1 MPEPE
6 QPIPIRGRPKRKV
19 ETEGLTIQLDPATVR
34 ILETLELYGRL
45 GTSKQEIVM
54 YVLRSWLWENEA
66 RLRDA
71 IKIKESP
78 LGLVQDSE

>member
-19 ETEGLTIQLDPATVR
+19 ETEGLTLQLDPTTVL
-34 ILETLELYGRL
+34 ILETLELYARL
-45 GTSKQEIVM
+45 GTTKQEIVM

-66 RLRDA
+66 RLKEA
-71 IKIKESP
+71 IKAKEAP
-78 LGLVQDSE
+78 LGAVEEPE

>member
-1 MPEPE
+1 MSEPE

-45 GTSKQEIVM
+45 GTTRQEIVM
-54 YVLRSWLWENEA
+54 HVLRSWLWENEA
-66 RLRDA
+66 RLRNA
-71 IKIKESP
+71 IAVKETP
-78 LGLVQDSE
+78 LGPIQDTE